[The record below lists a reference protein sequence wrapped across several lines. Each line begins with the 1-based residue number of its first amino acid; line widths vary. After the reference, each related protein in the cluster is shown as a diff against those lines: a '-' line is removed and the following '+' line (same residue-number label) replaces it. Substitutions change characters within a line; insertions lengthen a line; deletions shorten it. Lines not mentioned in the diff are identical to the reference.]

1 MSYDG
6 NNLFKT
12 TSFLEDAFEE
22 FVLGATGSANGYVM
36 DWTLGG
42 TGSTGTLRVSG
53 TQGTF
58 RTGMTAAYGL
68 TTDIN
73 TATVTQV
80 VHTGELKYRSGEVLY
95 IQNMKPIQR
104 DLEQR
109 EEIKIVIDF

>member
-1 MSYDG
+1 
-6 NNLFKT
+6 
-12 TSFLEDAFEE
+12 
-22 FVLGATGSANGYVM
+22 M
-36 DWTLGG
+36 DWTLGV